1 MPTFDFTAAVR
12 RVCEDMPRRVRE
24 LSHVDMERVAVGFCQ
39 ARKATPHG
47 LQASL
52 TPLRFEGGAEVKR
65 VRGRRMVCQR
75 PIDGS
80 GRDYL
85 YLLQFYLPRFQN
97 HPLEE
102 KLVTIVHELWHIS
115 PAMDGDLRRHGGRC
129 YVHGSSQREYDEQ
142 AARLARAWLAADPPE
157 GLYDWLDRDFRTL
170 ATEHGGVSG
179 ARFPAPRLVAL
190 GAA

>member
-1 MPTFDFTAAVR
+1 MAA
-12 RVCEDMPRRVRE
+12 RVTE

-39 ARKATPHG
+39 ARSAVSHG

-52 TPLRFEGGAEVKR
+52 TPLRFEGGADTKR
-65 VRGRRMVCQR
+65 IRGQRMTCQR
-75 PIDGS
+75 PVDGT

-85 YLLQFYLPRFQN
+85 YLLQFYAPRFLN

-115 PAMDGDLRRHGGRC
+115 PAMDGDLRRHEGRC
-129 YVHGSSQREYDEQ
+129 YVHGASQREYDAQ
-142 AARLARAWLAADPPE
+142 AARLAGAWLAADPPE
-157 GLYDWLDRDFRTL
+157 ALYEWLDRDFRTL
-170 ATEHGGVSG
+170 AAEHGGVTG
-179 ARFPAPRLVAL
+179 AKFPAPKLVPA